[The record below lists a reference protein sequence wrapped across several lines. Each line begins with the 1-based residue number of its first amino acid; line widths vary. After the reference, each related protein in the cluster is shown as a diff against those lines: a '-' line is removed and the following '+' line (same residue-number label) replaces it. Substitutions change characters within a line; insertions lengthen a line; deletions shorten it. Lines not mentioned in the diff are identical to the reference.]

1 MFTTSAEAPDGS
13 CSESI
18 PAIAHDLNNNMQMVL
33 SSLDLMRCCLAQ
45 GRPADTAPY
54 VERAVAFAERVAK
67 LGRRL
72 MRSRDCI
79 DTRFAGVDM
88 KSTIERIQPI
98 ISQITGVSVE
108 LSFSLADDL
117 RPVSCDSLDFE
128 NALLNLVL
136 NARDAMPAG
145 GRLRWRRL
153 DFSSIRRLFGRGHT
167 PSLPSR
173 IRASVW
179 RPTPLAARSIPT
191 LRLKRPDA
199 ALAWASRRLRRLR
212 LRKVAASR
220 PKASWA
226 RGPQSRSI
234 FRSGPKKSLSRGFHA
249 TSTTSSPWSGEEGP
263 WRASGRTSALRKLDF
278 PGKRTELGNFANSTG
293 GSVSNFSLFALKK
306 FDFENISL
314 YR

>member
-33 SSLDLMRCCLAQ
+33 ISLDLMRCCLAQ

-72 MRSRDCI
+72 MRSRDCV
-79 DTRFAGVDM
+79 DNRFAGVDM
-88 KSTIERIQPI
+88 KSTIERMQPI
-98 ISQITGVSVE
+98 ISQITGMSVE

-145 GRLRWRRL
+145 GRLRVET
-153 DFSSIRRLFGRGHT
+153 SRLFVDKAPLRTGPYAVITVTDTGIGMAPDTARGAFDPYFTTKAPGRGT
-167 PSLPSR
+167 GLGLPSVKAFAVAQGGG
-173 IRASVW
+173 IQAKSILGEGTAITIYLPE
-179 RPTPLAARSIPT
+179 RPEEEPLP
-191 LRLKRPDA
+191 RLPCNVDHVEPVVR
-199 ALAWASRRLRRLR
+199 
-212 LRKVAASR
+212 
-220 PKASWA
+220 
-226 RGPQSRSI
+226 
-234 FRSGPKKSLSRGFHA
+234 
-249 TSTTSSPWSGEEGP
+249 
-263 WRASGRTSALRKLDF
+263 
-278 PGKRTELGNFANSTG
+278 
-293 GSVSNFSLFALKK
+293 
-306 FDFENISL
+306 
-314 YR
+314 